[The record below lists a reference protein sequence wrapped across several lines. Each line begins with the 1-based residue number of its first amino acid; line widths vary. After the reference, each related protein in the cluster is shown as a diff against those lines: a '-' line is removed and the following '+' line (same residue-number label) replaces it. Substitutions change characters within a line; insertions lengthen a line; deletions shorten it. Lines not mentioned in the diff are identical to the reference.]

1 MNLLKIFEYMFK
13 GGACYALIRYNDDL
27 MLKVVGIFLLIAFIC
42 RAVDELRKDYIIE
55 NKGVENVRRN

>member
-1 MNLLKIFEYMFK
+1 MNLLRIFEYMFK
-13 GGACYALIRYNDDL
+13 GGALIRYNDDL
-27 MLKVVGIFLLIAFIC
+27 MLKTVGIFLLIAFTC

>member
-1 MNLLKIFEYMFK
+1 MFK